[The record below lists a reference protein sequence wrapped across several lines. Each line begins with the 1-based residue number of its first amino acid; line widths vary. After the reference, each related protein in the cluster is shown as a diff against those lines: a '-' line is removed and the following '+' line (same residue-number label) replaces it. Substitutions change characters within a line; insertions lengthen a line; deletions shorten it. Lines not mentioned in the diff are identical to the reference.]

1 MPLVLINST
10 LIKENSRFTRE
21 YSKLKFGS
29 NDRVSTGKVISLKCV
44 KFNWRM
50 RQCGLKFCVDG
61 RLLGLTKY
69 SLPSFPPLHLG
80 FFGKPRNML
89 APGDGESEILPF
101 E

>member
-1 MPLVLINST
+1 
-10 LIKENSRFTRE
+10 
-21 YSKLKFGS
+21 
-29 NDRVSTGKVISLKCV
+29 
-44 KFNWRM
+44 M
-50 RQCGLKFCVDG
+50 RQYGLKFCVDG
-61 RLLGLTKY
+61 RLLGLTKH